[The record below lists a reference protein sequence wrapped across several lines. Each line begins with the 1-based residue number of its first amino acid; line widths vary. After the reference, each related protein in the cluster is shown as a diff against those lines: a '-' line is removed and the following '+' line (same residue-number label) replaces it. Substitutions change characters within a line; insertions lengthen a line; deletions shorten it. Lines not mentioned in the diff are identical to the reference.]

1 MGPEQISEDKML
13 PAEKGILSET
23 FSTNFMVTTK
33 QKVIVNTQ
41 KKTRKESKLN
51 TKESYQATSAKQM
64 LRSAC
69 GTTSRIGHMLGQ
81 KNKSQ

>member
-1 MGPEQISEDKML
+1 M
-13 PAEKGILSET
+13 
-23 FSTNFMVTTK
+23 NFYGNHK

-41 KKTRKESKLN
+41 KKTIKESKLN

-64 LRSAC
+64 LQSAC

-81 KNKSQ
+81 KISLNKIQED